1 MVIYLGIGF
10 GEKSGTD
17 PLLPAGIGF
26 TEVLGMGLFVEP
38 GTGLFVLPGI
48 GFLVLRGTGL
58 EVKKVGFGATFVGVG
73 VGLATST

>member
-1 MVIYLGIGF
+1 M

-26 TEVLGMGLFVEP
+26 TDVFGTGLFEEP

-48 GFLVLRGTGL
+48 GFLVFTGTGL
-58 EVKKVGFGATFVGVG
+58 EVKKVGFGSAFVGVG